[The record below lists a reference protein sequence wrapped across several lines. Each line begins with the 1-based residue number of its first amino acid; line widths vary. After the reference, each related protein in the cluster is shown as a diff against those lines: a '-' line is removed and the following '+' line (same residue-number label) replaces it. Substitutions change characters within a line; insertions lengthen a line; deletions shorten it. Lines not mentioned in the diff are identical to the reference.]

1 MLVNFCAANAAAQWR
16 PEMSDTNEPPRP
28 SRGLGRGL
36 SALLGE
42 TPGADNET
50 VQKAR
55 NARTMPVDR
64 LRPGRFQPR
73 QRFDE
78 SEMRALVESV
88 RQHGI
93 VQPILVRRDPD
104 VPEVFEI
111 IAGERRWR
119 AAQTVQLHEVPVVV
133 RDIGDDDALQLAL
146 IENIQ
151 RQDLNPMEEAEGF
164 RRLSEEF
171 SHSQAEIAEAVG
183 KSRSHIA
190 NTLRLLTL
198 PAEVSEMVRSG
209 RLTAGAART
218 VLTDDDPVGL
228 ARRIVE
234 EGLNVREAEAIRR
247 GVEKASQPKSSKSPK
262 DADTLALEQS
272 LQDALG
278 LQVDVKHKGNS
289 GGQVMIRYKSLEQLD
304 EICRRLTRQ

>member
-1 MLVNFCAANAAAQWR
+1 
-16 PEMSDTNEPPRP
+16 MSDTNEPSRP

-42 TPGADNET
+42 TPATDGET

-55 NARTMPVDR
+55 NARTMPVEK

-78 SEMRALVESV
+78 QEMRALVESV

-119 AAQTVQLHEVPVVV
+119 AAQTVALHEVPIVI
-133 RDIGDDDALQLAL
+133 RDISDDDALQLAL

-151 RQDLNPMEEAEGF
+151 RQDLNPMEEAEGY
-164 RRLSEEF
+164 RRLGEEF
-171 SHSQAEIAEAVG
+171 GHSQNEIAEAVG
-183 KSRSHIA
+183 KSRSHVA
-190 NTLRLLTL
+190 NTMRLLSL
-198 PAEVSEMVRSG
+198 PPEVSEMVRDG
-209 RLTAGAART
+209 RLSAGAART

-228 ARRIVE
+228 AKRIVE

-247 GVEKASQPKSSKSPK
+247 GVEKAAGTTAATVAK
-262 DADTLALEQS
+262 DADTVALEQS

-278 LQVDVKHKGNS
+278 LQVEVKHKGGK
-289 GGQVMIRYKSLEQLD
+289 GGQVVIRYKTLEQLD
-304 EICRRLTRQ
+304 EVCRRLTRT

>member
-1 MLVNFCAANAAAQWR
+1 
-16 PEMSDTNEPPRP
+16 MSDTNEPPRP

-42 TPGADNET
+42 TAAADGET

-55 NARTMPVDR
+55 NTRTMPVER

-73 QRFDE
+73 QSFDE
-78 SEMRALVESV
+78 TEMRALVESV

-93 VQPILVRRDPD
+93 VQPILIRRDPD
-104 VPEVFEI
+104 VPETFEI

-119 AAQTVQLHEVPVVV
+119 AAQTVMLDEVPVVI
-133 RDIGDDDALQLAL
+133 RDISDDDALQLAL

-164 RRLSEEF
+164 RRLAEEF
-171 SHSQAEIAEAVG
+171 GHSQTEIAEAVG

-190 NTLRLLTL
+190 NTMRLLSL
-198 PAEVSEMVRSG
+198 PDEVSEMVRSG
-209 RLTAGAART
+209 RLSAGAART
-218 VLTDDDPVGL
+218 VLTDDDPVEL
-228 ARRIVE
+228 ARRIVD

-247 GVEKASQPKSSKSPK
+247 GVEKAASMTRGEPAK

-272 LQDALG
+272 LQDSLG
-278 LQVDVKHKGNS
+278 LQVDVKHKGNR
-289 GGQVMIRYKSLEQLD
+289 GGQILVRYKTLEQLD